1 MNFFSKK
8 NYLDK
13 EWIHLEKDEERFI
26 AHNCNVKVA
35 DWQKKIEKYVP
46 QKLNETLD
54 TAFYK
59 AFSLVFDKGTG
70 VIEKTYNRKKKEQE
84 YQIDAYTSEIKQNAK
99 SLRVF
104 GKKAKDT
111 KRVNM
116 AVSTI
121 EGLGMGVLGMGI
133 PDIPVFISVL
143 LKSIYE
149 IALTY
154 GFTYDTVEEQ
164 IFILK
169 IIEVALS
176 HENELVSGND
186 EMNRFISGSALTI
199 SRQDQMKRTA
209 DALSKELLYLK
220 FVQGIPIVGVLG
232 GVSDIIYQKKITEY
246 ASLKYKRRF
255 LAERKKM
262 KNGICN

>member
-1 MNFFSKK
+1 MKT
-8 NYLDK
+8 
-13 EWIHLEKDEERFI
+13 
-26 AHNCNVKVA
+26 A
-35 DWQKKIEKYVP
+35 DWQKKLEKYVP
-46 QKLNETLD
+46 QKLNDTLD

-59 AFSLVFDKGTG
+59 AFSIVFDKGTG
-70 VIEKTYNRKKKEQE
+70 VIEKTYNRRKKEQE
-84 YQIDAYTSEIKQNAK
+84 YQIDSYAADIKKNAK
-99 SLRVF
+99 SLQVF
-104 GKKAKDT
+104 GRKVKGAS
-111 KRVNM
+111 RINM
-116 AVSTI
+116 AVSTV

-154 GFTYDTVEEQ
+154 GFSYDTAEEQ

-169 IIEVALS
+169 VIEVALS

-186 EMNRFISGSALTI
+186 EMNRFINGSKLVI

-209 DALSKELLYLK
+209 DALSKDLLYLK
-220 FVQGIPIVGVLG
+220 FVQGLPIVGVLG
-232 GVSDIIYQKKITEY
+232 GVSDIIYQRKITEY

-262 KNGICN
+262 KNGFCD